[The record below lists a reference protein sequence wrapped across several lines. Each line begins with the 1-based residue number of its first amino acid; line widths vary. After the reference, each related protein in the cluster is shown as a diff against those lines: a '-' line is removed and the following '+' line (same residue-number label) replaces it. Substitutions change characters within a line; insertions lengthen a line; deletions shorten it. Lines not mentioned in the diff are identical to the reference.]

1 MRTLALV
8 ITSLLHC
15 AVLFGAE
22 QEAQTPEQAREQLA
36 AAQRAIDEV
45 QAWLERANTQQSA
58 EEKRLQDAAIALSN
72 SSRELKELATQR
84 QRLEGELAELE
95 RLIAAQT
102 SALNA
107 RQQELDAVLRA
118 LHRQGEGNLARAFL
132 SGQGP
137 TNAARLLT
145 YLNHLTDS
153 QRETLA
159 AYEFALDEL
168 NQSRKQ
174 IESRKQALVSV
185 EARVAETL
193 EERTAEAQER
203 EAALAALTR
212 TIQTQRGELEQLE
225 MDKAGVQQL
234 IEQLEL
240 AMRRIP
246 ATAAG
251 TRFASMK
258 GKLSAPVEAPIA
270 ARFGVDPNGLSRQ
283 GITFNVTLGEPVL
296 AVHSGRVV
304 FADWL
309 RGAGLL
315 VIVDHGDSY
324 MTLYGNNESLEVA
337 TGVSVEAGDVV
348 ASAGRSVAREA
359 GLHFEIRKGGVA
371 LDPEDWLSK

>member
-1 MRTLALV
+1 
-8 ITSLLHC
+8 
-15 AVLFGAE
+15 
-22 QEAQTPEQAREQLA
+22 
-36 AAQRAIDEV
+36 
-45 QAWLERANTQQSA
+45 
-58 EEKRLQDAAIALSN
+58 
-72 SSRELKELATQR
+72 
-84 QRLEGELAELE
+84 
-95 RLIAAQT
+95 
-102 SALNA
+102 
-107 RQQELDAVLRA
+107 
-118 LHRQGEGNLARAFL
+118 
-132 SGQGP
+132 
-137 TNAARLLT
+137 
-145 YLNHLTDS
+145 
-153 QRETLA
+153 
-159 AYEFALDEL
+159 
-168 NQSRKQ
+168 
-174 IESRKQALVSV
+174 
-185 EARVAETL
+185 VAETL

-212 TIQTQRGELEQLE
+212 TIQTQRSELEQLE

-270 ARFGVDPNGLSRQ
+270 TRFGVDSNGLSRQ
-283 GITFNVTLGEPVL
+283 GITFDVTLGEPVL

-315 VIVDHGDSY
+315 VIVDHGDGY
-324 MTLYGNNESLEVA
+324 MTLYSNNESLEVA

-371 LDPEDWLSK
+371 LDPEEWLSK

>member
-1 MRTLALV
+1 MRTLVLV
-8 ITSLLHC
+8 IVSLFHC
-15 AVLFGAE
+15 AILIGAE
-22 QEAQTPEQAREQLA
+22 QKAQTPEQAREQLA

-84 QRLEGELAELE
+84 QDLEGELTELE

-102 SALNA
+102 SALSA
-107 RQQELDAVLRA
+107 RQHELDDVLRA

-137 TNAARLLT
+137 TNATRQLT
-145 YLNHLTDS
+145 YLNHLTAS

-168 NQSRKQ
+168 NQSRRQ

-212 TIQTQRGELEQLE
+212 TIQTQRSELEQLE

-270 ARFGVDPNGLSRQ
+270 TRFGVDSNGLSRQ
-283 GITFNVTLGEPVL
+283 GITFDVTLGEPVL

-315 VIVDHGDSY
+315 VIVDHGDSF

-371 LDPEDWLSK
+371 LDPEEWLSK

>member
-8 ITSLLHC
+8 IASLLYC
-15 AVLFGAE
+15 AALFGAE
-22 QEAQTPEQAREQLA
+22 KAAQTPEQAREQLA
-36 AAQRAIDEV
+36 AAQRAIDDV
-45 QAWLERANTQQSA
+45 QAWLARANDQQSA
-58 EEKRLQDAAIALSN
+58 EEKRLQDAAIALSD
-72 SSRELKELATQR
+72 SSRELKELATRR
-84 QRLEGELAELE
+84 QRLEGELADLE

-102 SALNA
+102 TEINA
-107 RQQELDAVLRA
+107 RQQALDDVLRA

-137 TNAARLLT
+137 TNAARQLT
-145 YLNHLTDS
+145 YLNRLTAS

-159 AYEFALDEL
+159 AYELALDEL
-168 NQSRKQ
+168 NQSRQQ

-185 EARVAETL
+185 EARVAATL

-240 AMRRIP
+240 ALRRIP
-246 ATAAG
+246 APDAG
-251 TRFASMK
+251 TRFASLK
-258 GKLSAPVEAPIA
+258 GKLSTPVEAPIA
-270 ARFGVDPNGLSRQ
+270 SRFGIDSNGLSRQ
-283 GITFNVTLGEPVL
+283 GVTFRSKSGEPVL

-315 VIVDHGDSY
+315 VIIDHGDSY
-324 MTLYGNNESLEVA
+324 MTLYGNNESLEVSA
-337 TGVSVEAGDVV
+337 GVSVNAGDVV
-348 ASAGRSVAREA
+348 ASAGKSAAEET

-371 LDPEDWLSK
+371 LDPEEWLSK

>member
-283 GITFNVTLGEPVL
+283 GIAFNVTLGEPVL

-359 GLHFEIRKGGVA
+359 GLHFEINKGGVA

>member
-1 MRTLALV
+1 
-8 ITSLLHC
+8 
-15 AVLFGAE
+15 
-22 QEAQTPEQAREQLA
+22 
-36 AAQRAIDEV
+36 
-45 QAWLERANTQQSA
+45 
-58 EEKRLQDAAIALSN
+58 
-72 SSRELKELATQR
+72 LATQR

>member
-1 MRTLALV
+1 MRTLVLV
-8 ITSLLHC
+8 IVSLFHC
-15 AVLFGAE
+15 AVLIGAE
-22 QEAQTPEQAREQLA
+22 QKAQTPEQAREQLA

-102 SALNA
+102 SALSA
-107 RQQELDAVLRA
+107 RQQELDDVLRA

-137 TNAARLLT
+137 TNATRQLT
-145 YLNHLTDS
+145 YLNHLTAS

-159 AYEFALDEL
+159 AYESALDEL
-168 NQSRKQ
+168 NQGRRQ
-174 IESRKQALVSV
+174 LESRKQALVSV
-185 EARVAETL
+185 EARVVETL

-203 EAALAALTR
+203 ETALAALTR
-212 TIQTQRGELEQLE
+212 TIQTQRSELEQLE

-246 ATAAG
+246 TTAG

-270 ARFGVDPNGLSRQ
+270 TRFGVDSNGLSRQ
-283 GITFNVTLGEPVL
+283 GITFDVTLGEPVL
-296 AVHSGRVV
+296 AVHSGKVV

-315 VIVDHGDSY
+315 VIVDHGDGY
-324 MTLYGNNESLEVA
+324 MTLYSNNESLEVA
-337 TGVSVEAGDVV
+337 TGVLVEAGDVV
-348 ASAGRSVAREA
+348 ASAGRGVAREA

-371 LDPEDWLSK
+371 LDPEEWLSK

>member
-8 ITSLLHC
+8 IASLLYC
-15 AVLFGAE
+15 AALFGAE
-22 QEAQTPEQAREQLA
+22 KAAQTPEQAREQLA
-36 AAQRAIDEV
+36 AAQRAINEV
-45 QAWLERANTQQSA
+45 RDWLARANDQQSA
-58 EEKRLQDAAIALSN
+58 EEKRLQDAAIALSD

-84 QRLEGELAELE
+84 QRLEGELADLE

-102 SALNA
+102 TEINA
-107 RQQELDAVLRA
+107 RQQALDDVLRA

-137 TNAARLLT
+137 TNAARQLT
-145 YLNHLTDS
+145 YLNRLTAS

-159 AYEFALDEL
+159 AYELALDEL
-168 NQSRKQ
+168 NQSRQQ

-185 EARVAETL
+185 EARVAATL

-240 AMRRIP
+240 ALRRIP
-246 ATAAG
+246 APDAG
-251 TRFASMK
+251 TRFASLK
-258 GKLSAPVEAPIA
+258 GKLSTPVEAPIA
-270 ARFGVDPNGLSRQ
+270 SRFGIDSNGLSRQ
-283 GITFNVTLGEPVL
+283 GVTFRSKSGEPVL

-315 VIVDHGDSY
+315 VIIDHGDSY
-324 MTLYGNNESLEVA
+324 MTLYGNNESLEVSA
-337 TGVSVEAGDVV
+337 GVSVNAGDVV
-348 ASAGRSVAREA
+348 ASAGKSAAEET

-371 LDPEDWLSK
+371 LDPEEWLSK

>member
-8 ITSLLHC
+8 IISLLHC

-22 QEAQTPEQAREQLA
+22 QKAQTPEQAKEQLA

-45 QAWLERANTQQSA
+45 QAWLERANTLQSA

-95 RLIAAQT
+95 RLIATQT
-102 SALNA
+102 SALSA
-107 RQQELDAVLRA
+107 RQKELDDVLRA

-137 TNAARLLT
+137 TNAARQLT
-145 YLNHLTDS
+145 YLNHLTAS

-159 AYEFALDEL
+159 AYEFALEEL
-168 NQSRKQ
+168 NQGRKQ

-185 EARVAETL
+185 ETRVAETL
-193 EERTAEAQER
+193 KERAAEAQER

-270 ARFGVDPNGLSRQ
+270 ARFGVDSNGLSRQ

-315 VIVDHGDSY
+315 VIVDHGDGY

-337 TGVSVEAGDVV
+337 AGVSVEAGDVV

-371 LDPEDWLSK
+371 LDPEEWLSK

>member
-1 MRTLALV
+1 
-8 ITSLLHC
+8 
-15 AVLFGAE
+15 
-22 QEAQTPEQAREQLA
+22 
-36 AAQRAIDEV
+36 
-45 QAWLERANTQQSA
+45 
-58 EEKRLQDAAIALSN
+58 
-72 SSRELKELATQR
+72 LATQR
-84 QRLEGELAELE
+84 QRLEGELADLE

-102 SALNA
+102 TEINA
-107 RQQELDAVLRA
+107 RQQALDDVLRA

-137 TNAARLLT
+137 TNAARQLT
-145 YLNHLTDS
+145 YLNRLTAS

-159 AYEFALDEL
+159 AYELALDEL
-168 NQSRKQ
+168 NQSRQQ

-185 EARVAETL
+185 EARVAATL

-240 AMRRIP
+240 ALRRIP
-246 ATAAG
+246 APDAG
-251 TRFASMK
+251 TRFASLK
-258 GKLSAPVEAPIA
+258 GKLSTPVEAPIA
-270 ARFGVDPNGLSRQ
+270 SRFGIDSNGLSRQ
-283 GITFNVTLGEPVL
+283 GVTFRSKSGEPVL

-315 VIVDHGDSY
+315 VIIDHGDSY
-324 MTLYGNNESLEVA
+324 MTLYGNNESLEVSA
-337 TGVSVEAGDVV
+337 GVSVNAGDVV
-348 ASAGRSVAREA
+348 ASAGKSAAEET

-371 LDPEDWLSK
+371 LDPEEWLSK

>member
-1 MRTLALV
+1 MRTLVLV
-8 ITSLLHC
+8 IVSLFHC
-15 AVLFGAE
+15 AVLIGAE
-22 QEAQTPEQAREQLA
+22 QKAQTPEQAREQLA

-102 SALNA
+102 SALSA
-107 RQQELDAVLRA
+107 RQQELDDVLRA

-137 TNAARLLT
+137 TNATRQLT
-145 YLNHLTDS
+145 YLNHLTAS

-159 AYEFALDEL
+159 AYESALDEL
-168 NQSRKQ
+168 NQGRRQ
-174 IESRKQALVSV
+174 LESRKQALVSV
-185 EARVAETL
+185 EARVVETL

-212 TIQTQRGELEQLE
+212 TIQTQRSELEQLE

-246 ATAAG
+246 TTAG

-270 ARFGVDPNGLSRQ
+270 TRFGVDSNGLSRQ
-283 GITFNVTLGEPVL
+283 GITFDVTLGEPVL

-315 VIVDHGDSY
+315 VIVDHGDGY
-324 MTLYGNNESLEVA
+324 MTLYSNNESLEVA

-371 LDPEDWLSK
+371 LDPEEWLSK

>member
-8 ITSLLHC
+8 IASLLYC
-15 AVLFGAE
+15 AALFGAE
-22 QEAQTPEQAREQLA
+22 QAAQTPEQAREQLA

-45 QAWLERANTQQSA
+45 QAWLARANDQQSA
-58 EEKRLQDAAIALSN
+58 EEKRLQDAAIALSD

-84 QRLEGELAELE
+84 QRLEGELADLE

-102 SALNA
+102 TEINA
-107 RQQELDAVLRA
+107 RQQALDDVLRA

-137 TNAARLLT
+137 TNAARQLT
-145 YLNHLTDS
+145 YLNRLTAS

-159 AYEFALDEL
+159 AYELALDEL
-168 NQSRKQ
+168 NQSRQQ

-185 EARVAETL
+185 EARVAATL

-240 AMRRIP
+240 ALRRIP
-246 ATAAG
+246 APAAG
-251 TRFASMK
+251 TRFASLK
-258 GKLSAPVEAPIA
+258 GKLGTPVEAPIA
-270 ARFGVDPNGLSRQ
+270 SRFGIDSNGLSRQ
-283 GITFNVTLGEPVL
+283 GVTFSAKPGEPVL
-296 AVHSGRVV
+296 AVHPGRVV

-315 VIVDHGDSY
+315 VIIDHGDSY
-324 MTLYGNNESLEVA
+324 MTLYGNNESLEVSA
-337 TGVSVEAGDVV
+337 GVSVNAGDVV
-348 ASAGRSVAREA
+348 ASAGKSAAEEA

-371 LDPEDWLSK
+371 LDPEEWLSK

>member
-283 GITFNVTLGEPVL
+283 GIAFNVTLGEPVL

>member
-137 TNAARLLT
+137 TNAARHLT
-145 YLNHLTDS
+145 YLNNLTAS

-193 EERTAEAQER
+193 E
-203 EAALAALTR
+203 
-212 TIQTQRGELEQLE
+212 
-225 MDKAGVQQL
+225 
-234 IEQLEL
+234 
-240 AMRRIP
+240 
-246 ATAAG
+246 
-251 TRFASMK
+251 
-258 GKLSAPVEAPIA
+258 
-270 ARFGVDPNGLSRQ
+270 
-283 GITFNVTLGEPVL
+283 
-296 AVHSGRVV
+296 
-304 FADWL
+304 
-309 RGAGLL
+309 
-315 VIVDHGDSY
+315 
-324 MTLYGNNESLEVA
+324 
-337 TGVSVEAGDVV
+337 
-348 ASAGRSVAREA
+348 
-359 GLHFEIRKGGVA
+359 
-371 LDPEDWLSK
+371 

>member
-8 ITSLLHC
+8 IASLLYC
-15 AVLFGAE
+15 AALFGAE
-22 QEAQTPEQAREQLA
+22 KAAQTPEQAREQLA
-36 AAQRAIDEV
+36 AAQRAINEV
-45 QAWLERANTQQSA
+45 RDWLARANDQQSA
-58 EEKRLQDAAIALSN
+58 EEKRLQDAAIALSD

-84 QRLEGELAELE
+84 QRLEGELADLE

-102 SALNA
+102 TEINA
-107 RQQELDAVLRA
+107 RQQALDDVLRA

-137 TNAARLLT
+137 TNAARQLT
-145 YLNHLTDS
+145 YLNRLTAS

-159 AYEFALDEL
+159 AYELALDEL
-168 NQSRKQ
+168 NQSRQQ

-185 EARVAETL
+185 EARVAATL

-240 AMRRIP
+240 ALRRIP
-246 ATAAG
+246 APDAG
-251 TRFASMK
+251 TRFASLK
-258 GKLSAPVEAPIA
+258 GKLSTPVEAPIA
-270 ARFGVDPNGLSRQ
+270 SRFGLDSNGLSRQ
-283 GITFNVTLGEPVL
+283 GVTFRSKSGEPVL

-315 VIVDHGDSY
+315 VIIDHGDSY
-324 MTLYGNNESLEVA
+324 MTLYGNNESLEVSA
-337 TGVSVEAGDVV
+337 GVSVNAGDVV
-348 ASAGRSVAREA
+348 ASAGKSAAEET

-371 LDPEDWLSK
+371 LDPGEWLSK

>member
-8 ITSLLHC
+8 IASLLYC
-15 AVLFGAE
+15 AALFGAE
-22 QEAQTPEQAREQLA
+22 KAAQTPEQAREQLA

-45 QAWLERANTQQSA
+45 QAWLARANDQQSA
-58 EEKRLQDAAIALSN
+58 EEKRLQDAAIALSD

-84 QRLEGELAELE
+84 QRLEGELADLE

-102 SALNA
+102 TEINA
-107 RQQELDAVLRA
+107 RQQALDDVLRA

-137 TNAARLLT
+137 TNAARQLT
-145 YLNHLTDS
+145 YLNRLTAS

-159 AYEFALDEL
+159 AYELALDEL
-168 NQSRKQ
+168 NQSRQQ

-185 EARVAETL
+185 EARVAATL

-240 AMRRIP
+240 ALRRIP
-246 ATAAG
+246 APDAG
-251 TRFASMK
+251 TRFASLK
-258 GKLSAPVEAPIA
+258 GKLSTPVEAPIA
-270 ARFGVDPNGLSRQ
+270 SRFGIDSNGLSRQ
-283 GITFNVTLGEPVL
+283 GVTFRSKSGEPVL

-315 VIVDHGDSY
+315 VIIDHGDSY
-324 MTLYGNNESLEVA
+324 MTLYGNNESLEVSA
-337 TGVSVEAGDVV
+337 GVSVNAGDVV
-348 ASAGRSVAREA
+348 ASAGKSATEET

-371 LDPEDWLSK
+371 LDPEEWLSK

>member
-8 ITSLLHC
+8 IASLLYC
-15 AVLFGAE
+15 AALFGAE
-22 QEAQTPEQAREQLA
+22 KAAQTPEQAREQLA

-45 QAWLERANTQQSA
+45 QAWLARANDQQSA
-58 EEKRLQDAAIALSN
+58 EEKRLQDAAIALSD

-84 QRLEGELAELE
+84 QRLEGELADLE

-102 SALNA
+102 TEINA
-107 RQQELDAVLRA
+107 RQQALDDVLRA

-137 TNAARLLT
+137 TNAARQLT
-145 YLNHLTDS
+145 YLNRLTAS

-159 AYEFALDEL
+159 AYELALDEL
-168 NQSRKQ
+168 NQSRQQ

-185 EARVAETL
+185 EARVAATL

-240 AMRRIP
+240 ALRRIP
-246 ATAAG
+246 APDAG
-251 TRFASMK
+251 TRFASLK
-258 GKLSAPVEAPIA
+258 GKLSTPVEAPIA
-270 ARFGVDPNGLSRQ
+270 SRFGIDSNGLSRQ
-283 GITFNVTLGEPVL
+283 GVTFRSKSGEPVL

-315 VIVDHGDSY
+315 VIIDHGDSY
-324 MTLYGNNESLEVA
+324 MTLYGNNESLEVSA
-337 TGVSVEAGDVV
+337 GVSVNAGDVV
-348 ASAGRSVAREA
+348 ASAGKSAAEET

-371 LDPEDWLSK
+371 LDPEEWLSK

>member
-1 MRTLALV
+1 MRTLVLV
-8 ITSLLHC
+8 IVSLFHC
-15 AVLFGAE
+15 AVLIGAE
-22 QEAQTPEQAREQLA
+22 QKAQTPEQAREQLA

-95 RLIAAQT
+95 RLIASQT
-102 SALNA
+102 SALSA
-107 RQQELDAVLRA
+107 LQQELDDVLRA

-137 TNAARLLT
+137 TNATRQLT
-145 YLNHLTDS
+145 YLNHLTAS

-159 AYEFALDEL
+159 AYESALDEL
-168 NQSRKQ
+168 NQGRRQ
-174 IESRKQALVSV
+174 LESRKQALVSV
-185 EARVAETL
+185 EARVVETL

-212 TIQTQRGELEQLE
+212 TIQTQRSELEQLE

-246 ATAAG
+246 TTAG

-258 GKLSAPVEAPIA
+258 GKLNAPVEAPIA
-270 ARFGVDPNGLSRQ
+270 TRFGVDSNGLSRQ

-315 VIVDHGDSY
+315 VIVDHGDGY

-348 ASAGRSVAREA
+348 SSAGRSVAREA

-371 LDPEDWLSK
+371 LDPEEWLSK

>member
-8 ITSLLHC
+8 IASLLYC
-15 AVLFGAE
+15 AALFGAE
-22 QEAQTPEQAREQLA
+22 KAAQTPEQAREQLA

-45 QAWLERANTQQSA
+45 QAWLARANDQQSA
-58 EEKRLQDAAIALSN
+58 EEKRLQDAAIALSD

-84 QRLEGELAELE
+84 QRLEGELADLE

-102 SALNA
+102 TEINA
-107 RQQELDAVLRA
+107 RQQALDDVLRA

-137 TNAARLLT
+137 TNAARQLT
-145 YLNHLTDS
+145 YLNRLTAS

-159 AYEFALDEL
+159 AYELALDEL
-168 NQSRKQ
+168 NQSRQQ

-185 EARVAETL
+185 EARVAATL

-240 AMRRIP
+240 ALRRIP
-246 ATAAG
+246 APDAG
-251 TRFASMK
+251 TRFASLK
-258 GKLSAPVEAPIA
+258 GKLSTPVEAPIA
-270 ARFGVDPNGLSRQ
+270 SRFGIDSNGLSRQ
-283 GITFNVTLGEPVL
+283 GVTFRSKSGEPVL

-315 VIVDHGDSY
+315 VIIDHGDSY
-324 MTLYGNNESLEVA
+324 MTLYGNNESLEVMA
-337 TGVSVEAGDVV
+337 GVSIVAGEVV
-348 ASAGRSVAREA
+348 ANAGRGAGENA
-359 GLHFEIRKGGVA
+359 GLHFEIRKGGIA
-371 LDPEDWLSK
+371 LNPEAWLSK

>member
-1 MRTLALV
+1 MRTLVLV
-8 ITSLLHC
+8 IVSLFHC
-15 AVLFGAE
+15 AVLIGAE
-22 QEAQTPEQAREQLA
+22 QKAQTPEQAREQLA

-102 SALNA
+102 SALSA
-107 RQQELDAVLRA
+107 RQQELDDVLRA

-137 TNAARLLT
+137 TNATRQLT
-145 YLNHLTDS
+145 YLNHLTAS

-159 AYEFALDEL
+159 AYESALDEL
-168 NQSRKQ
+168 NQGRRQ
-174 IESRKQALVSV
+174 LESRKQALVSV
-185 EARVAETL
+185 EARVVETL

-203 EAALAALTR
+203 ETALAALTR
-212 TIQTQRGELEQLE
+212 TIQTQRSELEQLE

-246 ATAAG
+246 TTAG

-270 ARFGVDPNGLSRQ
+270 TRFGVDSNGLSRQ
-283 GITFNVTLGEPVL
+283 GITFDVTLGEPVL
-296 AVHSGRVV
+296 AVHSGKVV

-315 VIVDHGDSY
+315 VIVDHGDGY
-324 MTLYGNNESLEVA
+324 MTLYSNNESLEVA
-337 TGVSVEAGDVV
+337 TGVLVEAGDVV

-371 LDPEDWLSK
+371 LDPEEWLSK

>member
-337 TGVSVEAGDVV
+337 TGLSVEAGDVV

>member
-118 LHRQGEGNLARAFL
+118 LHRQGEGNIARAFL

-185 EARVAETL
+185 
-193 EERTAEAQER
+193 
-203 EAALAALTR
+203 
-212 TIQTQRGELEQLE
+212 
-225 MDKAGVQQL
+225 
-234 IEQLEL
+234 
-240 AMRRIP
+240 
-246 ATAAG
+246 
-251 TRFASMK
+251 
-258 GKLSAPVEAPIA
+258 
-270 ARFGVDPNGLSRQ
+270 
-283 GITFNVTLGEPVL
+283 
-296 AVHSGRVV
+296 
-304 FADWL
+304 
-309 RGAGLL
+309 
-315 VIVDHGDSY
+315 
-324 MTLYGNNESLEVA
+324 
-337 TGVSVEAGDVV
+337 
-348 ASAGRSVAREA
+348 
-359 GLHFEIRKGGVA
+359 
-371 LDPEDWLSK
+371 

>member
-1 MRTLALV
+1 MRTLAL
-8 ITSLLHC
+8 IIASLLYC
-15 AVLFGAE
+15 AALFGAE
-22 QEAQTPEQAREQLA
+22 KAAQTPEQAREQLA
-36 AAQRAIDEV
+36 AAQRAINEV
-45 QAWLERANTQQSA
+45 RDWLARANDQQSA
-58 EEKRLQDAAIALSN
+58 EEKRLQDAAIALSD

-84 QRLEGELAELE
+84 QRLEGELADLE

-102 SALNA
+102 TEINA
-107 RQQELDAVLRA
+107 RQQALDDVLRA

-137 TNAARLLT
+137 TNAARQLT
-145 YLNHLTDS
+145 YLNRLTAS

-159 AYEFALDEL
+159 AYELALDEL
-168 NQSRKQ
+168 NQSRQQ

-185 EARVAETL
+185 EARVAATL

-240 AMRRIP
+240 ALRRIP
-246 ATAAG
+246 APDAG
-251 TRFASMK
+251 TRFASLK
-258 GKLSAPVEAPIA
+258 GKLSTPVEAPIA
-270 ARFGVDPNGLSRQ
+270 SRFGIDSNGLSRQ
-283 GITFNVTLGEPVL
+283 GVTFRSKSGEPVL

-315 VIVDHGDSY
+315 VIIDHGDSY
-324 MTLYGNNESLEVA
+324 MTLYGNNESLEVSA
-337 TGVSVEAGDVV
+337 GVSVNAGDVV
-348 ASAGRSVAREA
+348 ASAGKSAAEET

-371 LDPEDWLSK
+371 LDPEEWLSK

>member
-8 ITSLLHC
+8 IASLLYC
-15 AVLFGAE
+15 AALFGAE
-22 QEAQTPEQAREQLA
+22 KAAQTPEQAREQLA

-45 QAWLERANTQQSA
+45 QAWLARANDQQSA
-58 EEKRLQDAAIALSN
+58 EEKRLQDAAIALSD

-84 QRLEGELAELE
+84 QRLEGELADLE

-102 SALNA
+102 TVINA
-107 RQQELDAVLRA
+107 RQQALDDVLRA

-137 TNAARLLT
+137 TNAARQLT
-145 YLNHLTDS
+145 YLNRLTAS

-159 AYEFALDEL
+159 AYELALDEL
-168 NQSRKQ
+168 NQSRQQ

-185 EARVAETL
+185 EARVAATL

-240 AMRRIP
+240 ALRRIP
-246 ATAAG
+246 APDAG
-251 TRFASMK
+251 TRFASLK
-258 GKLSAPVEAPIA
+258 GKLSTPVEAPIA
-270 ARFGVDPNGLSRQ
+270 SRFGIDSNGLSRQ
-283 GITFNVTLGEPVL
+283 GVTFRSKSGEPVL

-315 VIVDHGDSY
+315 VIIDHGDSY
-324 MTLYGNNESLEVA
+324 MTLYGNNESLEVSA
-337 TGVSVEAGDVV
+337 GVSVNAGDVV
-348 ASAGRSVAREA
+348 ASAGKSAAEET

-371 LDPEDWLSK
+371 LDPEEWLSK